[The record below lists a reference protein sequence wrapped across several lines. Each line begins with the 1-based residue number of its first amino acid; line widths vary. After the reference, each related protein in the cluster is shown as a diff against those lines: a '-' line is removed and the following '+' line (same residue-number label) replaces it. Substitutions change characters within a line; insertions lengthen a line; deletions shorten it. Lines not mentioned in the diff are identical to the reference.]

1 MATTY
6 QIRATGDRPRI
17 VIIGGGFGG
26 LNVAKGL
33 KNVDAEIFLIDRHN
47 YHLFQPLLYQ
57 VATAGLAPP
66 DIASPIRS
74 VLAKN
79 RNIQIVLGEVEWID
93 RDRRVVKFNRG
104 KIGYDYLIVAAG
116 MENNYFGNDH
126 WKSLAPGLKTLNDA
140 VECRRRILNAF
151 ERAEWT
157 QDEELLRSLL
167 TFVVVGGGATGVEMA
182 GAIRE
187 IAHEVM
193 IRDFRHIDP
202 EKTRVVLVDAGQR
215 LLTAY
220 DEELSER
227 AKRDLEKMGVEV
239 MLGKLVEDISA
250 EGVVVGG
257 EFIPSQTVIWAA
269 GVKPSPLAKTL
280 NGDLDRMGRVLVNRD
295 LTMNHDDRV
304 FVIGD
309 LAATPGKD
317 GGFLPGLAPVATQ
330 QGKHVARQLR
340 RRLKHGESYEY
351 EDFHYWDR
359 GEMATIG
366 KAKAIAQ
373 IGNWK
378 FGGFF
383 AWWLWLVVHL
393 LFLIGFRNKIFV
405 ILDWFYAYV
414 GSRRGARLIMDTPE
428 SVGEELP
435 EDQVLPPLELGLG
448 EGQRV

>member
-6 QIRATGDRPRI
+6 PIRETGERARI

-33 KNVDAEIFLIDRHN
+33 KKADAEVFLIDRHN

-57 VATAGLAPP
+57 VATAGLAPA
-66 DIASPIRS
+66 DIASPIRA
-74 VLAKN
+74 VLAKHQN
-79 RNIQIVLGEVEWID
+79 VQIVLGEVEWID
-93 RDRRVVKFNRG
+93 RGRRVVKFNRG

-116 MENNYFGNDH
+116 MENNYFGKEQ
-126 WKSLAPGLKTLNDA
+126 WKALAPGLKTLNDG

-157 QDEELLRSLL
+157 QDEALLRSLL
-167 TFVVVGGGATGVEMA
+167 TFVVVGAGATGVEMA

-202 EKTRVVLVDAGQR
+202 EKARVVLVDAAPR
-215 LLTAY
+215 VLTAY

-227 AKRDLEKMGVEV
+227 AKRDLEAMGVEV
-239 MLGKLVEDISA
+239 LLNELVQELTA
-250 EGVVVGG
+250 EGVRVG
-257 EFIPSQTVIWAA
+257 EQFIPTQTVIWAA

-280 NGDLDRMGRVLVNRD
+280 GGELDRMGRVLVNRD
-295 LTMNHDDRV
+295 LTMNDDDRV

-317 GGFLPGLAPVATQ
+317 GEPLPGLAPVAIQ
-330 QGKHVARQLR
+330 QGKHVAKQLR
-340 RRLKHGESYEY
+340 RRLKHGDGYEY
-351 EDFHYWDR
+351 EDFRYWDR
-359 GEMATIG
+359 GQMATLG

-373 IGNWK
+373 IGDWK

-393 LFLIGFRNKIFV
+393 LFLIGFRNKLFV
-405 ILDWFYAYV
+405 VLDWFYAYV
-414 GSRRGARLIMDTPE
+414 GSRRGARLIMETPE
-428 SVGEELP
+428 SVGERLP
-435 EDQVLPPLELGLG
+435 EDQVLPPLELGVG
-448 EGQRV
+448 EERRV